1 MGSPSIIIIGL
12 GILVSF
18 LAFLC
23 KSMFVEGIR
32 RCFLSVAIVGSALLC
47 SAIAF
52 VCRLEFH
59 ACALLASDL
68 ICFGAAGCSVRL
80 EIRDAPPPRGYVVN
94 ANCGS
99 LGHEQLSC

>member
-1 MGSPSIIIIGL
+1 MGSPSIIIGL

-18 LAFLC
+18 LVFLC

-52 VCRLEFH
+52 VCTLELH
-59 ACALLASDL
+59 ACTLLAFAL
-68 ICFGAAGCSVRL
+68 IYFDAVRCSVRL
-80 EIRDAPPPRGYVVN
+80 
-94 ANCGS
+94 
-99 LGHEQLSC
+99 